1 MLMFQVCGKITVYKL
16 LAVLTVIVFVT
27 VIEYQTM
34 VRVEQIRWVNALV
47 EITIALLGA
56 YLFVWKKPVINKKI
70 IKALDVGFFLFF
82 LSMMI
87 DSLDQFFIH
96 SELYTAVFEK
106 CTLLVGVYFIIYGIG
121 KWFVLNQ
128 DLNNKLVN
136 KTITDELTQLLNRRG
151 IMNHLSNLKEHNPPK
166 SYSFIVM
173 DIDDFKVVNDRFGH
187 FVGDRTLQ
195 MIGSFFKAKALD
207 NWAIGRWGG
216 EEFIIVLSDTSIQ
229 EAKQIAES
237 IRKSVQD
244 IKPVREKDEFRITL
258 SIGVSVY
265 SEQDHSYLAAVCRAD
280 KLLYQAKS
288 LGKNKVISELD
299 LTDVNC
305 CS

>member
-1 MLMFQVCGKITVYKL
+1 MCGKTLVYK
-16 LAVLTVIVFVT
+16 ALTVLGVAVFAT
-27 VIEYQTM
+27 VFEYQTM
-34 VRVEQIRWVNALV
+34 VRIENIRWVNALV
-47 EITIALLGA
+47 EIIITLLGA
-56 YLFVWKKPVINKKI
+56 YLFIWKKPVINRRI
-70 IKALDVGFFLFF
+70 ITSLDVGFFLFF
-82 LSMMI
+82 LSMLV

-106 CTLLVGVYFIIYGIG
+106 CTLLVSIYCIIYGIG

-128 DLNNKLVN
+128 DLNNKLVD

-151 IMNHLSNLKEHNPPK
+151 IMSHLAQLKEQNPPIP
-166 SYSFIVM
+166 YSFIVM
-173 DIDDFKVVNDRFGH
+173 DIDDFKEINDQFGH

-195 MIGSFFKAKALD
+195 QIGVFFNAKAQE
-207 NWAIGRWGG
+207 NWAVGRWGG
-216 EEFIIVLSDTSIQ
+216 EEFIIVLSNVKLE
-229 EAKQIAES
+229 EAQQIAEG
-237 IRKSVQD
+237 IRTEVQE

-265 SEQDHSYLAAVCRAD
+265 NEKDHSYLAAVCRAD

-299 LTDVNC
+299 MQEVDC